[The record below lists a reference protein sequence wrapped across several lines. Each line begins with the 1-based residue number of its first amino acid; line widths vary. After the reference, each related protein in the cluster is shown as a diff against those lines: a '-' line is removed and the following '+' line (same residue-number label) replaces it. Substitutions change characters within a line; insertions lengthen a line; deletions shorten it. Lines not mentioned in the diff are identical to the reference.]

1 MKKGLT
7 GNQLKIIAM
16 ICMTVDHVGFI
27 LFPKQEIFRI
37 IGRLAFPI
45 FAYMIAEG
53 CRYTRNY
60 GRYLGTMAAVAAVQL
75 FLLYFGGSLFR
86 TAPLTVSELA
96 RVLAISATVIPA
108 DAIRK
113 LCSKNKKQPV

>member
-1 MKKGLT
+1 MSAFFALFIFSG
-7 GNQLKIIAM
+7 
-16 ICMTVDHVGFI
+16 ICNSFNARTTRANPLANLRQNP
-27 LFPKQEIFRI
+27 LF
-37 IGRLAFPI
+37 LAI
-45 FAYMIAEG
+45 
-53 CRYTRNY
+53 
-60 GRYLGTMAAVAAVQL
+60 MAAVAAVQL